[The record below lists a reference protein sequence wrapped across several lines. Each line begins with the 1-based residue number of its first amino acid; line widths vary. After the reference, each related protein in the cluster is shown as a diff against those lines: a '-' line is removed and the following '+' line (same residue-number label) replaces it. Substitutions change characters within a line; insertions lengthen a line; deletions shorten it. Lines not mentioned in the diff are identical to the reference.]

1 MNGDQVKGV
10 LQKAG
15 GHIEEAAGALVG
27 DQPLKEAG
35 QEDQIK
41 GEAREAWG
49 NVKEAGN
56 ALIDRAK
63 AAKADAEL
71 KSERAREFD
80 REHNI
85 EVVGLDVVGKKEPDK
100 SEQKTNTDD
109 SAGGERKSA

>member
-1 MNGDQVKGV
+1 MNGDQLKGA
-10 LQKAG
+10 LQKTG

-56 ALIDRAK
+56 ALIDRARV
-63 AAKADAEL
+63 AKADAEI

-80 REHNI
+80 REHSV
-85 EVVGLDVVGKKEPDK
+85 EVAGLDQVGKKKDDQSNQKQPSEK
-100 SEQKTNTDD
+100 S
-109 SAGGERKSA
+109 SERQPKSA

>member
-1 MNGDQVKGV
+1 MNGDQLKGT
-10 LQKAG
+10 LRKAG

-49 NVKEAGN
+49 NVKEAGD
-56 ALIDRAK
+56 ALIDRAR
-63 AAKADAEL
+63 AAKTDAEI

-80 REHNI
+80 REHSV
-85 EVVGLDVVGKKEPDK
+85 EVVGMNEVGKKK
-100 SEQKTNTDD
+100 SLK
-109 SAGGERKSA
+109 